1 MEKQMRLEQ
10 TWSIHYIIEEKLI
23 CHKIIFSKEH
33 SMRKIDL
40 SLMLTKAL

>member
-1 MEKQMRLEQ
+1 MEKQMRLEK
-10 TWSIHYIIEEKLI
+10 TWSVHCIIEEKLI
-23 CHKIIFSKEH
+23 LYKIIFSKEH